1 MIMGYFPEE
10 IIGRHYSLFYT
21 EEARRDGA
29 PDRALAVA
37 AKKGKYEDE
46 VLHVRKDKSR
56 LWVSIL
62 IEAIHDETGNL
73 IGFAKIT
80 RDMTER
86 REAEERL
93 REPEQPVTGDA
104 TETIFVVEDDPDVR
118 EYVVE
123 TLRDLR
129 YRVLEAA
136 NGEAALR
143 MLERQWT
150 HFDLLLTDVVLPGMN
165 GRQLADALRRRNRV

>member
-1 MIMGYFPEE
+1 LSQVYGFIKQSGGHVKIYSEVEQGTTVNIYLPRTLQRVDEE
-10 IIGRHYSLFYT
+10 ELQR
-21 EEARRDGA
+21 
-29 PDRALAVA
+29 
-37 AKKGKYEDE
+37 
-46 VLHVRKDKSR
+46 
-56 LWVSIL
+56 
-62 IEAIHDETGNL
+62 
-73 IGFAKIT
+73 
-80 RDMTER
+80 
-86 REAEERL
+86 
-93 REPEQPVTGDA
+93 PEQPVTGDA

-143 MLERQWT
+143 MLEREWT

-165 GRQLADALRRRNRV
+165 GRQLADALQAKKPSVKVLYVTGYSRNAIVHQGRLDPGLTMLQKPLTRASLADGIRKVLDGF